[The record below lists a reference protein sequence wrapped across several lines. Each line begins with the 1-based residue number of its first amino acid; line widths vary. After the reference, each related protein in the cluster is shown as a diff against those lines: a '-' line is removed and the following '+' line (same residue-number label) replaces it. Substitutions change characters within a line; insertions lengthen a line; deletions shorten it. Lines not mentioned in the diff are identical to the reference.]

1 MKKIVTFILT
11 LGFIL
16 AAKPITASAKVDMFQ
31 TDMVEDEAQVLSTI
45 ITDNMTEYQKM
56 KAISQYVYDNYHEYS
71 CIDHTSAV
79 YELATEA
86 GIQCWAL
93 HPFETTATNGHVCN
107 MAILDGKYYK
117 VDGQINQ
124 ILEESDLWILTTHG
138 NGDTGIWEYID
149 NFPETVTIPSK
160 ALNSKNE
167 LVDITYISRGFGF
180 SSRIAEIPDITRQ
193 KFNLKTVKISEG
205 ITTIEYDAFRDL
217 TKLETVYIPSTVTYI
232 DPLAF
237 DGCSALKNV
246 IIDPKNTTYTI
257 DNGCIIKNGNE
268 LVYKYDYNKVDTLT
282 IPDNITTITDTNV
295 GQWFTDIYIPESVTY
310 IAEKN
315 GQYWK
320 MRKNGKIY
328 GVPGSYAEEFANK
341 YDILFIDINKGV
353 IGTLT
358 NDNVELTY
366 SSYVYRGYEI
376 KPEVTVTFNNSTL
389 KENVDYTVS
398 YSNNINAGTAKVT
411 VTGIGDYNGTVTK
424 TFNIS
429 KRSLT
434 DASIKVNDNISNT
447 VDGYYSY
454 NGSTTTPTLESGI
467 KLTNTTDNTTHF
479 KTINLVAGTD
489 YTISMNGTRFNNRI
503 LDITITGKGNYTGSV
518 DTSVAIKYTPA
529 TTNISTCTATFG
541 TTSYTY
547 DGTAKTPTV
556 TVKNGTTTLKN
567 GTDYTVS
574 YSNNIN
580 SGTATVTITG
590 KGNYTGTLSKT
601 FTINKKD
608 ISTATITLSQTSYE
622 YDGNAKKP
630 TVTVKIGSIAIPA
643 TGYDVSYS
651 NNVNAGTAKV
661 TVTGKNNYTGSASV
675 NYTITKATEPEIT
688 EPVITEPDPEPEI
701 ITPMAN
707 CSVTLSASSFTYIGA
722 AIKPNVIIKN
732 GSVTLVNG
740 TDYTVSYSNNLNAGT
755 ATITITGKNNYTG
768 TVTKTFTINP
778 QSIST
783 AVVTVSTTKY
793 TYNGSA
799 KKPTVTAK
807 LNGKVLDATNYNVS
821 YTNNKN
827 IGTAKVTITGKN
839 NYTGSITKTF
849 TIYPAKITNVKTSTN
864 KTTSIKLAWTKSNVD
879 GYIIYKYTNNK
890 WNKIGK
896 YTTNSATIKNLTA
909 GTNYKFAV
917 KGYKK
922 VNGTEYISTSYSTI
936 KTTTIPKTVSFKLT
950 TTKNKV
956 KVTWNKVKGA
966 TKYIVYYK
974 TSKSGKWTKLKTTT
988 NTSYTKKLTSGKTYY
1003 FTVKAVKVYNS
1014 KNYNAGITTKSIK
1027 IK

>member
-16 AAKPITASAKVDMFQ
+16 ATKPITASAKVDMFQ

-56 KAISQYVYDNYHEYS
+56 KAISQYVHDNYHEYS
-71 CIDHTSAV
+71 CICHTSAV

-138 NGDTGIWEYID
+138 NGDTGIWKYID
-149 NFPETVTIPSK
+149 NFPETLTIPSK

-167 LVDITYISRGFGF
+167 LVDITYISRGF
-180 SSRIAEIPDITRQ
+180 SSSAYDVDIPDITRQ

-205 ITTIEYDAFRDL
+205 ITTIENHAFRDL
-217 TKLETVYIPSTVTYI
+217 TKLETIYIPSTVTYI
-232 DPLAF
+232 EPLAF

-246 IIDPKNTTYTI
+246 IIDPKNTVYTVA
-257 DNGCIIKNGNE
+257 NGCIIKNKNE

-282 IPDNITTITDTNV
+282 IPDNITTITD
-295 GQWFTDIYIPESVTY
+295 GSLGCWFTNICIPKSVTY
-310 IAEKN
+310 INDEI
-315 GQYWK
+315 GISWK
-320 MRKNGKIY
+320 ALSNKKIY

-467 KLTNTTDNTTHF
+467 KLTNTTYF

-529 TTNISTCTATFG
+529 ITNISTCTATFG

-547 DGTAKTPTV
+547 DGAAKTPTV
-556 TVKNGTTTLKN
+556 TVKNGSTTLKN
-567 GTDYTVS
+567 RTDYTVS

-580 SGTATVTITG
+580 AGTAAVTITG
-590 KGNYTGTLSKT
+590 KGNYTGTISKT

-608 ISTATITLSQTSYE
+608 LSTTTITLSQNSYK

-630 TVTVKIGSIAIPA
+630 TVTVKIGSTAIPA
-643 TGYDVSYS
+643 TGYNVSYS

-661 TVTGKNNYTGSASV
+661 TVTGKNNYTGSVSV
-675 NYTITKATEPEIT
+675 NFTITKATESETT
-688 EPVITEPDPEPEI
+688 EPVITKPDPEPEI
-701 ITPMAN
+701 ITPIAN
-707 CSVTLSASSFTYIGA
+707 CSVTLSASSFIYTGSV
-722 AIKPNVIIKN
+722 IKPNVTIKN

-740 TDYTVSYSNNLNAGT
+740 TDYTVSYNSNINAGT
-755 ATITITGKNNYTG
+755 G
-768 TVTKTFTINP
+768 
-778 QSIST
+778 
-783 AVVTVSTTKY
+783 
-793 TYNGSA
+793 
-799 KKPTVTAK
+799 
-807 LNGKVLDATNYNVS
+807 
-821 YTNNKN
+821 
-827 IGTAKVTITGKN
+827 KVTITGKG
-839 NYTGSITKTF
+839 NYTGSVSKSF
-849 TIYPAKITNVKTSTN
+849 TITRASIAKATVSGLSNKYYTGKAIAQTPVVKLGSKTLKAGTDYTVSYKSNKAVGTATVTITGKGNYTGSVSKSFTITRASIAKATVSGLSN
-864 KTTSIKLAWTKSNVD
+864 KTYTGKAITHTPVVKLGSKTLKAGTDYTVSYKSNKAVGTATVTITGKGNYSGTVKATFKINPKKTTLKSVTSPKTKQLKATYSKVSGVT
-879 GYIIYKYTNNK
+879 GYQI
-890 WNKIGK
+890 
-896 YTTNSATIKNLTA
+896 
-909 GTNYKFAV
+909 
-917 KGYKK
+917 
-922 VNGTEYISTSYSTI
+922 SYSTSAKFTKATT
-936 KTTTIPKTVSFKLT
+936 KTASSTATSKTISKLT
-950 TTKNKV
+950 K
-956 KVTWNKVKGA
+956 
-966 TKYIVYYK
+966 
-974 TSKSGKWTKLKTTT
+974 
-988 NTSYTKKLTSGKTYY
+988 GKTYY
-1003 FTVKAVKVYNS
+1003 VRVRSYKTVNGTKYYSGWSAVK
-1014 KNYNAGITTKSIK
+1014 K
-1027 IK
+1027 IKYNRIIAINMILAAV